1 MNKKLAFI
9 SLVLLISACTKLER
23 PEIDNE
29 SRSAQDAMLAD
40 QEFSGL
46 VGPLF
51 QHIMSTRL
59 AVKQIKKFG
68 MKPLKWESGDTITF
82 EPAPVFSLDATALG
96 ENNSDGKIR
105 SGTIRLTLNKPF
117 DEKGAVTSIQLQNY
131 MADGTSFS
139 AEGFTLVSIAESGN
153 YYAVDMGLKEGRC
166 RSGDQSFSYT
176 ATRRLSIFY
185 AGGTFGASPYLTLY
199 GTASGITR
207 TGLSYKVEVIK
218 DVLKVNSCPCFT
230 SGKVQLNPTGYK
242 QRTLEF
248 GEGACDDIGFFTVGE
263 NKVAFKLK

>member
-1 MNKKLAFI
+1 VNTKIAFI
-9 SLVLLISACTKLER
+9 SLVLFINACTKLER
-23 PEIDNE
+23 PEVDNE

-51 QHIMSTRL
+51 RHIMSTRL

-68 MKPLKWESGDTITF
+68 VQPLKWESGDTITF
-82 EPAPVFSLDATALG
+82 QPAPVFSLDATALG
-96 ENNSDGKIR
+96 GFNSDGKIR
-105 SGTIRLTLNKPF
+105 SGTIYLTLSKPF
-117 DEKGAVTSIQLQNY
+117 DEQGAVTNIQLQNY
-131 MADGTSFS
+131 IADGISFS
-139 AEGFTLVSIAESGN
+139 ADSFTLVSIAESGN
-153 YYAVDMGLKEGRC
+153 YYALDMGLKEGRC
-166 RSGDQSFSYT
+166 RSGDQMFSFT
-176 ATRRLSIFY
+176 ASRRLSIFY
-185 AGGTFGASPYLTLY
+185 AGGTFGTSPYLTLY

-207 TGLSYKVEVIK
+207 TGISYQCEVLK

-242 QRTLEF
+242 QKILEF
-248 GEGACDDIGFFTVGE
+248 GEGTCDDIGFFTVGE